1 MEIQNI
7 QNNKRLPEA
16 AGPIIQEKNTIITQ
30 RNVTLARCW
39 MQQEVLV
46 GEQAEIEEDFT
57 NVLLV
62 LIMYRGQTSWSA
74 AVGIDIYSWGRN
86 CMRLTTQGFCS
97 QQGDE
102 LWGFLVTGSKTHWE
116 VSMQWSLKPTVWRK

>member
-1 MEIQNI
+1 
-7 QNNKRLPEA
+7 
-16 AGPIIQEKNTIITQ
+16 
-30 RNVTLARCW
+30 
-39 MQQEVLV
+39 MQQEELV
-46 GEQAEIEEDFT
+46 GELAENEEHFT

-74 AVGIDIYSWGRN
+74 AVGSDIYSWGRN

-116 VSMQWSLKPTVWRK
+116 VSMQWSLKPTVWRKEQTMEKVTLLQCTKATSREMLAS